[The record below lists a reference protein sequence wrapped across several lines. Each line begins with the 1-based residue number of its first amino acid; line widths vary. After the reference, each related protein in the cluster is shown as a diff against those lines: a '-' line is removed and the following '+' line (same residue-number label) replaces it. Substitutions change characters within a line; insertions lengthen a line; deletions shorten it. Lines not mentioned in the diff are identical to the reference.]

1 MLAVGRKEFR
11 QIARDRRSLMVLLFV
26 PAFFLLLYGYA
37 LSFDVQNIQ
46 LAVLD
51 HDRSQASRELVNAFV
66 KSGYF
71 ELIADVSSS
80 REYEELI
87 DRRRCAR
94 GPRHSGRPPARS
106 ADRAPRAG
114 AGHHQRRQLEHRDD
128 RDGIRA
134 RESCRPPRRSIS
146 FRAPRERRAPLI
158 TVESRVWYNP
168 QLRSALFLIP
178 GLIAYIGM
186 ISAVVSTSL
195 SVVREKER
203 GTMEQVRMAPLGTG
217 AYIVGKTLPYFVISL
232 ATSVFIVLASMPLFG
247 LPMHGSWLLLLLA
260 LSLYLAGALGLG
272 LMISTVAESQ
282 QVAFQ
287 LAVLAS
293 FLPTMML
300 SGFVFPIASMPAPIQ
315 AITFLVPARYFIVA
329 LRAIV
334 LKGAD
339 VSTFWVELVALAV
352 YAALMLT
359 LASRACAGNGR
370 SRRILFV
377 MWKEMLELRQDPR
390 IFGVI
395 FVAPVL
401 QLAILGYAATTD
413 VRNVPIVIVDAD
425 RSSGEPGPDQPV
437 HRLGHLRARRRRVGR
452 AGCRSVSRDRRRLD
466 GADDSGAIRRE
477 PGGRSLVDA
486 AGRRRRIGRELDE
499 HRDGVRDEPHR
510 RLHAG
515 ARGAARARARRADR
529 RRRRHRA
536 ARAHLV
542 QPDASRA
549 GISCC
554 PGFSRC
560 SC

>member
-1 MLAVGRKEFR
+1 MWSSMRKTLAVGRKEFR

-46 LAVLD
+46 LAVQD
-51 HDRSQASRELVNAFV
+51 NDRSQASRDLVNAFV
-66 KSGYF
+66 ESGYF
-71 ELIADVSSS
+71 RLTADLSSS
-80 REYEELI
+80 REYEDLI
-87 DRRRCAR
+87 DRGDVQAALVIPAGLQRDLLTGHRVPVQVIINGDNSNTATTVM
-94 GPRHSGRPPARS
+94 GYALSVLQTASAQYQAQTSTRPAT
-106 ADRAPRAG
+106 
-114 AGHHQRRQLEHRDD
+114 
-128 RDGIRA
+128 
-134 RESCRPPRRSIS
+134 
-146 FRAPRERRAPLI
+146 PLI

-217 AYIVGKTLPYFVISL
+217 SYIIGKTLPYFVISL

-247 LPMHGSWLLLLLA
+247 LPMQGSWLLLLLS

-293 FLPTMML
+293 FLPTMIL

-315 AITFLVPARYFIVA
+315 AITLLVPARYFIVA

-339 VSTFWVELVALAV
+339 VSTFWVELAALAA

-359 LASRACAGNGR
+359 LASRRLA
-370 SRRILFV
+370 
-377 MWKEMLELRQDPR
+377 RQW
-390 IFGVI
+390 
-395 FVAPVL
+395 A
-401 QLAILGYAATTD
+401 
-413 VRNVPIVIVDAD
+413 
-425 RSSGEPGPDQPV
+425 
-437 HRLGHLRARRRRVGR
+437 
-452 AGCRSVSRDRRRLD
+452 
-466 GADDSGAIRRE
+466 
-477 PGGRSLVDA
+477 
-486 AGRRRRIGRELDE
+486 
-499 HRDGVRDEPHR
+499 
-510 RLHAG
+510 
-515 ARGAARARARRADR
+515 
-529 RRRRHRA
+529 
-536 ARAHLV
+536 
-542 QPDASRA
+542 
-549 GISCC
+549 
-554 PGFSRC
+554 
-560 SC
+560 